1 MCYLLGDL
9 QYFQYVSGR
18 KLPALARFSRDDMNS
33 HQAKVCGL
41 TGVVDR
47 LKTIS
52 LSTAGCSGGV
62 SSSSEGAPSTT
73 AQPFESFVPT
83 EAPPAT
89 LTSAAV
95 SGEALSTA
103 VGLLPGRSIK
113 DGLLVDLWSLESRPV
128 SILVPCDGR

>member
-1 MCYLLGDL
+1 M
-9 QYFQYVSGR
+9 
-18 KLPALARFSRDDMNS
+18 
-33 HQAKVCGL
+33 
-41 TGVVDR
+41 
-47 LKTIS
+47 
-52 LSTAGCSGGV
+52 STAGCSGGV